1 MANGES
7 GVLIWSAPGNVAEG
21 LCTPTASVTTPGKF
35 QNVRLIHALCF
46 LKIVGKSVQDTVE
59 FYFDLGSNS
68 FRPENGGKYCIG
80 LRKRFKSCNTQVST
94 FMY

>member
-46 LKIVGKSVQDTVE
+46 LKLSANLSRILLNSILTWDLILLGRKMVE
-59 FYFDLGSNS
+59 SIAL
-68 FRPENGGKYCIG
+68 
-80 LRKRFKSCNTQVST
+80 V
-94 FMY
+94 